1 MSSARLIY
9 RRAPYGEALLGH
21 GTYGHVFKATE
32 RGSEKPVA
40 LKMSRVSTRV
50 KRPILQHET
59 RILQLLKGQVSIP
72 LVYAYGQLEHF
83 EYMAMEIL
91 GPSVAERQKKNGLET
106 GVMLTTVIRIV
117 DQVLA
122 GLEHIHSLGIVHRD
136 IKPENLLCSLDNS
149 TIKIID
155 FGISKPFSHGP
166 PSKYEPLKERRA
178 VVGSLYWVSL
188 NSHSGIDLAPRDD
201 LESLAYIALFLLRGH
216 LPWKPRPRLEFRL
229 RSQEIV
235 RHMKLS
241 CSGKGL
247 SEGLP
252 VEFGDLLDYSRSLD
266 FEPLP
271 DNGRFGRIFGSMA
284 QGRSDG
290 PLDWTPCI
298 PQTNTC
304 VLDEPQLEIP
314 GEDEDDDDDDD
325 SSDGLGE
332 NTYFGMDIDMWD
344 SRQGERDKD
353 LTLLAEQEADLDSRT
368 PQIVEVDR

>member
-9 RRAPYGEALLGH
+9 RRVPYGEALLGH

-32 RGSEKPVA
+32 RGSGKTVA

-72 LVYAYGQLEHF
+72 L
-83 EYMAMEIL
+83 
-91 GPSVAERQKKNGLET
+91 RQKKNGLES

-155 FGISKPFSHGP
+155 FGISKPFSQGP

-178 VVGSLYWVSL
+178 VVGSLYWASL

-252 VEFGDLLDYSRSLD
+252 ATCSTTAAPSISISFLTTE
-266 FEPLP
+266 
-271 DNGRFGRIFGSMA
+271 GSGA
-284 QGRSDG
+284 Y
-290 PLDWTPCI
+290 
-298 PQTNTC
+298 
-304 VLDEPQLEIP
+304 
-314 GEDEDDDDDDD
+314 
-325 SSDGLGE
+325 LG
-332 NTYFGMDIDMWD
+332 
-344 SRQGERDKD
+344 
-353 LTLLAEQEADLDSRT
+353 
-368 PQIVEVDR
+368 V